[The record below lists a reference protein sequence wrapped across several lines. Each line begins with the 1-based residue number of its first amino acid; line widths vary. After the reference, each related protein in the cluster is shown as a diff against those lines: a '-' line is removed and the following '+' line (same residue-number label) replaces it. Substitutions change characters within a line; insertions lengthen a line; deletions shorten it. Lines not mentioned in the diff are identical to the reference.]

1 MGAKAPSNTGTS
13 AISSLVLDIHFC
25 LVNKRSLFTRKSEV
39 LEPDRTSNFA
49 KLYFQKLSKKDWR
62 AFLFTQLEQNYARL
76 PN

>member
-13 AISSLVLDIHFC
+13 AISSLALDIHFC

-39 LEPDRTSNFA
+39 LEPARTSNFA
-49 KLYFQKLSKKDWR
+49 KLYFQKLSRKDWR
-62 AFLFTQLEQNYARL
+62 ASLFAQLEQNYARL